1 AVANVGIA
9 VGHGG
14 ADVAVQAADVVL
26 VANSLTRLPEAIV
39 ISRRALRTIRR
50 SIAWF
55 AIGLNGV
62 SVLASASG
70 LLAWLGYRLQDLAP
84 GIFGSGRDLSPV
96 LAAVEHQIASLP
108 VVTNSL
114 RLLGGRA
121 A

>member
-1 AVANVGIA
+1 
-9 VGHGG
+9 
-14 ADVAVQAADVVL
+14 ADL
-26 VANSLTRLPEAIV
+26 VSDPGDPTRRPEAIV

-55 AIGLNGV
+55 AVGLNGL
-62 SVLASASG
+62 SVVASASG
-70 LLAWLGYRLQDLAP
+70 LLAWVGYRLQDAWP